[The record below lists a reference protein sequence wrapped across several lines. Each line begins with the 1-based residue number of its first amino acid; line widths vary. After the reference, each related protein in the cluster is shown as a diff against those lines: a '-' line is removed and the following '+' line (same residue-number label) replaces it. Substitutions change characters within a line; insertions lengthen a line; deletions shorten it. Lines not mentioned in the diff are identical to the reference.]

1 MKNRKEP
8 KTSAEILRISENDA
22 LSSLSQLPQLSELI
36 QLYFFVVCFLL
47 FFLGSILQSDMMKIN
62 FIFV

>member
-47 FFLGSILQSDMMKIN
+47 FF
-62 FIFV
+62 FR